1 MGTEA
6 TLERKMN
13 FMRTLLKRKD
23 LKDKQAILKE
33 FCRTQICT
41 LEKAREVYNIV
52 T

>member
-1 MGTEA
+1 MGTEK

-33 FCRTQICT
+33 FCQIQVCRIET
-41 LEKAREVYNIV
+41 AREIYNV
-52 T
+52 VK